1 MCRSWPRHVTKPW
14 LQLISQTRRNLQKGS
29 ILQLQNLLKSARSA
43 VSCVERACEQIR
55 CSDRLAHV
63 LSRVLATGNVLNADT
78 HRGNALA
85 IRLDSLSK
93 MSDVKVSP
101 DIGLER
107 AQ

>member
-1 MCRSWPRHVTKPW
+1 MRRSRPWTCDQALAACHPSKPP
-14 LQLISQTRRNLQKGS
+14 NLQKGP
-29 ILQLQNLLKSARSA
+29 ILRLQNLLKSARSA

-85 IRLDSLSK
+85 IKLDSLSK

-101 DIGLER
+101 DIGLNR